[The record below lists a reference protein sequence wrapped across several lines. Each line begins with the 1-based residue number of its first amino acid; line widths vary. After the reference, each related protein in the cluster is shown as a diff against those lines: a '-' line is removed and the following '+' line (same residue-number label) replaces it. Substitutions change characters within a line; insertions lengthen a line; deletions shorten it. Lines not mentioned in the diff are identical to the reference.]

1 MIEQFLQILRE
12 HPDGITTPEITKILF
27 ADKWK
32 YNCWTTKTYAIGHR
46 LEKQG
51 IVTREI
57 RPGRGRNRVAVW
69 RLAQ

>member
-1 MIEQFLQILRE
+1 MQEQFLKILRD
-12 HPDGITTPEITKILF
+12 HPEGITTPEITKILF
-27 ADKWK
+27 ADRRT

-57 RPGRGRNRVAVW
+57 RPGRGQNRVAVW
-69 RLAQ
+69 RLAR